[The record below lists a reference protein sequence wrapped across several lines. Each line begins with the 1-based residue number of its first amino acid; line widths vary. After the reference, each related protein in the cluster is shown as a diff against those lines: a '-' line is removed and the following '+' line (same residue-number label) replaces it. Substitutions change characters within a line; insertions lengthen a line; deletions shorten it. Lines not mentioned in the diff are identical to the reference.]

1 VNLSYYAAI
10 GFVLFLVLVIFQDDI
25 DDDNDGPGGGLM
37 QPAYATRN

>member
-10 GFVLFLVLVIFQDDI
+10 GFVLFLVLAIFQDDI
-25 DDDNDGPGGGLM
+25 DDDNDGSGGGLM